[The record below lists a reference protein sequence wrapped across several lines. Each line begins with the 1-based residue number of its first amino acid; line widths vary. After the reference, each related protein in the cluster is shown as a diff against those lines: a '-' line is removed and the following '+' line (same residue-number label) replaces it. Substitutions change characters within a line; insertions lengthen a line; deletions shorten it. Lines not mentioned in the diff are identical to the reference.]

1 MIKKALCC
9 VMLLCVIFS
18 GGCWNYRGL
27 NEMSIVSGFSIDTD
41 GESGELKVSF
51 QVVDLVGN
59 IQVEGINGKLLE
71 SSGKTAF
78 DAARNA
84 KRNIIGKLYF
94 GHTQLVVI
102 SQDIARNVDLKD
114 TIDWMLHDSELRET
128 LKIAV
133 SGGETAKEILNY
145 ETILSPIVA
154 FDVSKYIEEDNKIT
168 ASIPYRQLYEVYN
181 TLEGEGIDLT
191 LPALCNM
198 DNNGEP
204 SAKLCGTAVFKGQR
218 LAGFLDA
225 DETKYLLFTTDE
237 IEGGL
242 ITFPAEGKG
251 KDDTTLEISKN
262 KTKRSFSYK
271 DGKLVI
277 EVAPETDVFLTECKV
292 HFDALDKKM
301 ISMLEQNAA
310 KTLAERMAQH
320 IGKIQSEFGAD
331 IFGFGNMIYK
341 KDHALWQKLSAD
353 WDTLFPELE
362 VVVNAK
368 VNIIN
373 TASIKE

>member
-9 VMLLCVIFS
+9 VMLMCVIFS

-27 NEMSIVSGFSIDTD
+27 NEMTIVSGFAIDPD
-41 GESGELKVSF
+41 GESGEMKVSF
-51 QVVDLVGN
+51 QIVDLVGN
-59 IQVEGINGKLLE
+59 IETEGINGKLLE
-71 SSGKTAF
+71 SNGKTLF

-102 SQDIARNVDLKD
+102 SQDIARNEDLND
-114 TIDWMLHDSELRET
+114 TIDWMLHDSEIRET

-133 SGGETAKEILNY
+133 SGGETAKEILNF
-145 ETILSPIVA
+145 ETIVSPIVA

-168 ASIPYRQLYEVYN
+168 ASIPYKQLYEVYN

-191 LPALCNM
+191 LPALCNV

-225 DETKYLLFTTDE
+225 DETKYMLFTTDE

-242 ITFPAEGKG
+242 ITFPAEGEG
-251 KDDTTLEISKN
+251 KDDTTLEIFKN
-262 KTKRSFSYK
+262 VTKRSFSYK
-271 DGKLVI
+271 DGKLII
-277 EVAPETDVFLTECKV
+277 EVAPETNVYLTECKIQV
-292 HFDALDKKM
+292 DALDKQQ

-320 IGKIQSEFGAD
+320 IGKVQSEFGAD

-341 KDHALWQKLSAD
+341 KDHVLWHKLSAD